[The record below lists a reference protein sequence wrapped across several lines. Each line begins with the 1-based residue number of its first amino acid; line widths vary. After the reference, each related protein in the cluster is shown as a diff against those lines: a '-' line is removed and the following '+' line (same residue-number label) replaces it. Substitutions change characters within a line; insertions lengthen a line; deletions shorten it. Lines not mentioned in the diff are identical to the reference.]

1 MSEVLLKELSNQDI
15 DWMLTIGCQTEI
27 DSGMVLMRQ
36 GEPLDALHIVLDGEL
51 TVSLNRDDGNPLGRA
66 FAVLEGGVPGRE
78 VSQLS
83 SGEMVG
89 EVPFM
94 ENCLPSTTVTA
105 TTKSS
110 VLTIPKTQLMQ
121 KLHSDQSFAAHLYRA
136 SAIMLANRLQQMMH
150 SLGHSTIVL
159 TRPQLR
165 EALTIFA
172 QMHDSDIEWLIAA
185 GKVQQVT
192 RNAVL
197 IRSGRPIEAMYILL
211 DGAVALN
218 TAGSEDNLLAKAFTN
233 LETSLEDSQN
243 EVLEQELGR
252 LSRGDIVGETL
263 FIEVETP
270 LSVTVKAL
278 RDSRLLTIPKWRLT
292 AKLLHDVGFA
302 ARFYRVLANI
312 LAEKQREIVQRL
324 GYGRLSYSNG
334 ESLQQ
339 SFANELGNDF
349 LSDMSLA
356 GARFDW
362 MLKKIGI

>member
-1 MSEVLLKELSNQDI
+1 MTEVLLKELSNEDI
-15 DWMLTIGCQTEI
+15 DWMLAVGCQTEI
-27 DSGMVLMRQ
+27 DPGTVLIRQ
-36 GEPLDALHIVLDGEL
+36 GKPLDALHILLDGTL
-51 TVSLNRDDGNPLGRA
+51 TVSLARNNANPLGRA
-66 FAVLEGGVPGRE
+66 FAALEGGMPERE
-78 VSQLS
+78 ITRLS

-89 EVPFM
+89 EIPFM
-94 ENCLPSTTVTA
+94 ENYLPSTTVTA
-105 TTKSS
+105 ATKSL

-121 KLHSDQSFAAHLYRA
+121 KLQNDNHFAAHLYRA
-136 SAIMLANRLQQMMH
+136 NAVLLANRLEQMMH

-159 TRPQLR
+159 SRPQLR

-172 QMHDSDIEWLIAA
+172 QMQDSDIDWLITA
-185 GKVQQVT
+185 GRVQT
-192 RNAVL
+192 ITANSVL
-197 IRSGRPIEAMYILL
+197 IRSGRPIEALYILL

-218 TAGSEDNLLAKAFTN
+218 TGGGEGNPLTRAFTN
-233 LETSLEDSQN
+233 LETSEDIPNQAF
-243 EVLEQELGR
+243 EQELGR

-263 FIEVETP
+263 FIEVEAS

-278 RDSRLLTIPKWRLT
+278 RDSRLLSIPRWRLS

-312 LAEKQREIVQRL
+312 LADKQREVLQRL
-324 GYGRLSYSNG
+324 GYGRLTYSSG

-339 SFANELGNDF
+339 VFANELDNDF

-362 MLKKIGI
+362 MLKKIGV